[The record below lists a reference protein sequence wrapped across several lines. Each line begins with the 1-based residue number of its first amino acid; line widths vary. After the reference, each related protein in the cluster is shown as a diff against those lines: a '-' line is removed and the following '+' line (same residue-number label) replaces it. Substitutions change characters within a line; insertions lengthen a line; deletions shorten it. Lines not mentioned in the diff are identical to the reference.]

1 MNPDFAII
9 LNFKL
14 KSTKDVDVDFL
25 VKTARDVGVRAVATD
40 ALQASFQKA
49 CAKYT
54 IALTKSQDG
63 LDLKADNVINQM
75 VKKRKNGEQIFINV
89 QVKTDGSLNEV
100 MQKMLDQIN
109 NWMHIYGHAFNE
121 SEPCKLSA
129 QPDSFV
135 LQNRHMNYQKYV
147 FVKKPLPQQVEIS
160 GFNTAPNR
168 VEMIEKRIE
177 PAFDYDNGK
186 VTIDLSKIKSDFEWQ
201 VVRIQEHRPED
212 DLIETKF

>member
-49 CAKYT
+49 CAMYT

-63 LDLKADNVINQM
+63 LDLKADNVIIQM

-201 VVRIQEHRPED
+201 VIRIQEHRPED